1 MQVQSEIQNGEVQT
15 LCRMCDSRCGIRVRI
30 ENGVLTDIRPA
41 ENVPVN
47 RGRICP
53 RSKAALQ
60 VFYHPDRLTRPLKK
74 KRDGGFETIELA
86 RALDEIAERI
96 QALKDAYGPQAL
108 GAWKGEAVGFQQQEA
123 YVRRFVGALGSPN
136 YFSNDSACFKGRD
149 LGHRLV
155 TGFGM
160 QIPEFS
166 KSGLIVLI
174 GTNTPVCHPPFMGE
188 LADALSRGAKLVV
201 IDPRLNPIGCL
212 ADIYA
217 QPIPGTDGAFAWG
230 LINQLI
236 QKGAYDRDLV
246 ARHVVGFDRVADY
259 AQAFTP
265 RHVEA
270 QSGILAAVV
279 ERSAEFLIANM
290 PNVSVFCGAGVEH
303 NEGGV
308 NAVRAY
314 VILACLCGAV
324 DLHGN
329 LFWAESPPLN
339 DLCLDH
345 VPRPNGCEPIGSK
358 EFPVLYARA
367 HECHTMI
374 AMDHIL
380 GFNGYPLRGLLM
392 TGANPAVT
400 NPNTRKVRRAFDALD
415 LFVVSDFFLTATAKH
430 AHYVLPA
437 ATFLERSE
445 LHVFSKF
452 QQIALTRR
460 VARVGGV
467 LDEYTLWREL
477 AYRLGFGET
486 YFPWPDETG
495 VNRFLLEG
503 TAISLADLKAHP
515 EGIQYRPL
523 KSRKYLTRSFPTPSG
538 KLEFTS
544 AYLKAQGLDELPVYR
559 TPRYRRDCS
568 TGFPFI
574 LTTGGRKTLLYH
586 SCHQNIPG
594 FREIHPEAEVEL
606 HPDDAAALKVRS
618 GDYVRI
624 VSKIG
629 AIEVR
634 ARIVHHSELRRG
646 VVEVYHGWEDRPINL
661 VTPDAVNDPI
671 SGFPLLKGVPVKI
684 LKAES
689 PSALHKR
696 AVGWPPGRH
705 TKA

>member
-1 MQVQSEIQNGEVQT
+1 MQVHPKKQNGEVPT

-96 QALKDAYGPQAL
+96 QAVKDVHGPQAV

-123 YVRRFVGALGSPN
+123 YVRRFVRALGSPN
-136 YFSNDSACFKGRD
+136 YFSNDSACFKSRD

-160 QIPEFS
+160 QIPDFS
-166 KSGLIVLI
+166 NSGLIVLI

-188 LADALSRGAKLVV
+188 LADARSRGAKLVV
-201 IDPRLNPIGCL
+201 VDPRLNPIGCL

-236 QKGAYDRDLV
+236 QKDAYDKALV

-259 AQAFTP
+259 ARTFTP
-265 RHVEA
+265 QHVEA
-270 QSGILAAVV
+270 QSGIHSAVV
-279 ERSAEFLIANM
+279 VETAELLIANR
-290 PNVSVFCGAGVEH
+290 PNLSLFCGAGVEH

-314 VILACLCGAV
+314 VILSCLCGAV

-329 LFWAESPPLN
+329 LFWAEAPDLN
-339 DLCLDH
+339 DLSLDH
-345 VPRPNGCEPIGSK
+345 LRLPNGCEPIGSRQ
-358 EFPVLYARA
+358 FPVLHAQA

-380 GFNGYPLRGLLM
+380 GLNGYPLRGLLM

-400 NPNTRKVRRAFDALD
+400 NPNTRKVRQALDALD
-415 LFVVSDFFLTATAKH
+415 LFVVSDFFLTATAQQ

-445 LHVFSKF
+445 LHVFHKF
-452 QQIALTRR
+452 QWMTLTRR
-460 VARVGGV
+460 VARVAGV

-477 AYRLGFGET
+477 AWRLGFGEDH
-486 YFPWPDETG
+486 FPWPDETD

-503 TAISLADLKAHP
+503 TAISVEDLQAHP
-515 EGIQYRPL
+515 EGIQYRP
-523 KSRKYLTRSFPTPSG
+523 RKQRKFLTRPFPTPSG

-544 AYLKAQGLDELPVYR
+544 SYLKAQGLDELPVYR
-559 TPRYRRDCS
+559 PSRYRCDCS
-568 TGFPFI
+568 SEFPFV

-586 SCHQNIPG
+586 TCHQNIAG
-594 FREIHPEAEVEL
+594 FREIHPAAEVEI
-606 HPDDAAALKVRS
+606 HPDDAAALKVQS
-618 GDYVRI
+618 GDHVRI
-624 VSKIG
+624 ESKIG
-629 AIEVR
+629 AIEIR
-634 ARIVHHSELRRG
+634 ARIVHHSELRPG
-646 VVEVYHGWEDRPINL
+646 VVEVYHGWEDQPINL

-684 LKAES
+684 FKAES
-689 PSALHKR
+689 PSAS
-696 AVGWPPGRH
+696 H
-705 TKA
+705 TKAPR

>member
-1 MQVQSEIQNGEVQT
+1 MQVHPEIQNGEVQT

-41 ENVPVN
+41 ENMPVN

-96 QALKDAYGPQAL
+96 QAVKDAFGPQAM
-108 GAWKGEAVGFQQQEA
+108 GVWKGEAVGFQQQEE

-160 QIPEFS
+160 QIPDFS
-166 KSGLIVLI
+166 NSGLIVLI

-188 LADALSRGAKLVV
+188 LADARAQGARLVV
-201 IDPRLNPIGCL
+201 VDPRLNPIGCL

-217 QPIPGTDGAFAWG
+217 QPVPGTDGAFAWG

-236 QKGAYDRDLV
+236 QKGAYDKELV
-246 ARHVVGFDRVADY
+246 NRHVVGFDRVADY
-259 AQAFTP
+259 AKTFTP
-265 RHVEA
+265 RHVEM
-270 QSGILAAVV
+270 QSGILAGVV
-279 ERSAEFLIANM
+279 VRTAELLIASM

-314 VILACLCGAV
+314 VILSCLCGAV
-324 DLHGN
+324 DLHSN
-329 LFWAESPPLN
+329 LFWAEPPALN
-339 DLCLDH
+339 DLRLDP
-345 VPRPNGCEPIGSK
+345 VPLPDGCEPIGSRQ
-358 EFPVLYARA
+358 FPVLYKRA

-380 GFNGYPLRGLLM
+380 GLDGYPLRGLLM

-400 NPNTRKVRRAFDALD
+400 NPNTRKVRQAFDALD
-415 LFVVSDFFLTATAKH
+415 IFVVSDFFLTATARQ

-437 ATFLERSE
+437 GTFLERSE
-445 LHVFSKF
+445 LHVFHKF
-452 QQIALTRR
+452 QQMALTRR
-460 VARVGGV
+460 VARVEGV
-467 LDEYTLWREL
+467 LNEYTLWREL
-477 AYRLGFGET
+477 ALRLGFGET
-486 YFPWPDETG
+486 YFPWPDESD
-495 VNRFLLEG
+495 VNRYLLRG
-503 TAISLADLKAHP
+503 TGISLEDFADHP
-515 EGIQYRPL
+515 EGIAYLPVRE
-523 KSRKYLTRSFPTPSG
+523 RKYLTRPFPTPSG
-538 KLEFTS
+538 KLEFVS
-544 AYLKAQGLDELPVYR
+544 SYLKSLGLDELPVYR
-559 TPRYRRDCS
+559 PPRYRRDGS
-568 TGFPFI
+568 NEYPFV

-594 FREIHPEAEVEL
+594 FREIHRDAEVEI
-606 HPDDAAALKVRS
+606 HPEDAASLNVQT
-618 GDYVRI
+618 GDAVRI
-624 VSKIG
+624 ISRIG
-629 AIEVR
+629 AIEIR
-634 ARIVHHSELRRG
+634 ARVVHHSELRPG
-646 VVEVYHGWEDRPINL
+646 VVEVYHGWEDTPINL
-661 VTPDAVNDPI
+661 VTPDSVNDPI

-684 LKAES
+684 EKA
-689 PSALHKR
+689 
-696 AVGWPPGRH
+696 
-705 TKA
+705 